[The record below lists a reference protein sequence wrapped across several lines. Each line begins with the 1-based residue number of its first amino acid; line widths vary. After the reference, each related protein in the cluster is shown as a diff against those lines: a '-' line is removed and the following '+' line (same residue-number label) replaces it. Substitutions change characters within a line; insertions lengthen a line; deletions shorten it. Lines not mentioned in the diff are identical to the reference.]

1 MTAMRGNLNRISS
14 GLIGIALAWPVA
26 QAQAQSGFREITAPP
41 PPPLTSAP
49 PAPSAPAPAAKPRP
63 IPEPANTREGV
74 ELAGRYMILREGGK
88 DVGCLL
94 TLEGGARGPQGG
106 MKAQLAPACRD
117 QGIVIFDP
125 IGWRVERGNLIL
137 IARKGHS
144 ARFERHQDGA
154 WWKDPK
160 DGGKPLGIRKI

>member
-1 MTAMRGNLNRISS
+1 MRARLNRSFV
-14 GLIGIALAWPVA
+14 GLLGLALALPLA
-26 QAQAQSGFREITAPP
+26 QASAQTGFREISAPP
-41 PPPLTSAP
+41 PPAP
-49 PAPSAPAPAAKPRP
+49 TGAPAAPSSATPAKPRP
-63 IPEPANTREGV
+63 IAEPAANREGA
-74 ELAGRYMILREGGK
+74 ELAGRYAILREGGK

-94 TLEGGARGPQGG
+94 TLESGARGPQGS

-125 IGWRVERGNLIL
+125 IGWRVERGQLIL

-144 ARFERHQDGA
+144 TKLERHQDGA
-154 WWKDPK
+154 WWRDTE

>member
-1 MTAMRGNLNRISS
+1 MTAMRRNLNRFSF
-14 GLIGIALAWPVA
+14 GLMSLALALPVV
-26 QAQAQSGFREITAPP
+26 QAQAQSGFREITAPTP
-41 PPPLTSAP
+41 PPMTSPAPAQSAP
-49 PAPSAPAPAAKPRP
+49 PAAAKPRP
-63 IPEPANTREGV
+63 IPEPANTREGA
-74 ELAGRYMILREGGK
+74 ELAGRYVILREGGK

-94 TLEGGARGPQGG
+94 TLESGARGPQGG
-106 MKAQLAPACRD
+106 LKAQLAPACRD

-125 IGWRVERGNLIL
+125 IGWRFERGNLIL

-154 WWKDPK
+154 WWKDAK

>member
-1 MTAMRGNLNRISS
+1 MRRKTHRSLVA
-14 GLIGIALAWPVA
+14 LIGLAIALPVA

-41 PPPLTSAP
+41 PPAPSSGQQQTAP
-49 PAPSAPAPAAKPRP
+49 PPAAKPRP
-63 IPEPANTREGV
+63 LQEPALSREGADI
-74 ELAGRYMILREGGK
+74 AGRYVILREGGK

-94 TLEGGARGPQGG
+94 TLESGARGPQGS

-125 IGWRVERGNLIL
+125 IGWRVERGHLIL

-144 ARFERHQDGA
+144 TRLERHQDGA
-154 WWKDPK
+154 WWREQK
-160 DGGKPLGIRKI
+160 DGAKPLGIRKI

>member
-1 MTAMRGNLNRISS
+1 MMRCRLDGKLA
-14 GLIGIALAWPVA
+14 GLIGVTLALSLASA
-26 QAQAQSGFREITAPP
+26 MAQSGFREVTAPP
-41 PPPLTSAP
+41 PPPLTSGTP
-49 PAPSAPAPAAKPRP
+49 PAQGSAPAAAKPRP

-74 ELAGRYMILREGGK
+74 ELAGRYVILREGGK

-94 TLEGGARGPQGG
+94 TLEAGARGPQGS

-125 IGWRVERGNLIL
+125 IGWRAERGQLIL

-144 ARFERHQDGA
+144 TRFERHQDGA
-154 WWKDPK
+154 WWKDAK
-160 DGGKPLGIRKI
+160 EGGKPLGIRKI